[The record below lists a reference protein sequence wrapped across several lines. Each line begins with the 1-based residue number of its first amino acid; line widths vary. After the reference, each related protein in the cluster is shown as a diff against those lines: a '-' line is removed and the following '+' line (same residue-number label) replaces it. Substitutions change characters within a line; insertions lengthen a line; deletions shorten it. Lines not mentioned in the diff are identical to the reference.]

1 MMFGSDPQEASRR
14 VPASRRP
21 CGAGEEGC
29 GEALSFEE
37 ALAQL
42 ETIVTRLEVGDLALS
57 DALQQF
63 EEGIR
68 LSRHCAARLDDAES
82 KIEILLREGGELQTR
97 PFDPELRST
106 GE

>member
-1 MMFGSDPQEASRR
+1 MFGSDPQETSR
-14 VPASRRP
+14 AI
-21 CGAGEEGC
+21 
-29 GEALSFEE
+29 GEAPSFEE

-42 ETIVTRLEVGDLALS
+42 ETIVTRLEGGDLSLS

-68 LSRHCAARLDDAES
+68 LSRHCAARLEDAES
-82 KIEILLREGGELQTR
+82 KIEILLREEGQLQTR
-97 PFDPELRST
+97 PFDLELRSA